1 MNRWW
6 KDAGAEEIPQ
16 LGISRIVNFVRQQE
30 AFINGNY
37 TVRPFGGGFSRKHGT
52 THSDGMAVL
61 KQLVLMLYRH
71 YTVVLLLL
79 AHCQQEHR
87 RGNNP
92 NEFANIRIL
101 LFWLDGGGGGCVC
114 TE

>member
-37 TVRPFGGGFSRKHGT
+37 TVRPFGGGLSRKQGT

-71 YTVVLLLL
+71 
-79 AHCQQEHR
+79 
-87 RGNNP
+87 
-92 NEFANIRIL
+92 
-101 LFWLDGGGGGCVC
+101 
-114 TE
+114 